1 MKKLFLLLTL
11 VALSCAGSANAQF
24 SGMGVPN
31 GGTYVPGLK
40 KLECNYSSGNT
51 SCSSSDGKFV
61 CTLGA
66 TAICTVRTEFYG
78 LMAAA
83 LVAAVAAVKHPR
95 QLLEAAGEAAR
106 NVSCHFHIL

>member
-1 MKKLFLLLTL
+1 MFRVSKSLNAITAAETHPVRQATESLSARSAQLLF
-11 VALSCAGSANAQF
+11 ARSQRH
-24 SGMGVPN
+24 
-31 GGTYVPGLK
+31 
-40 KLECNYSSGNT
+40 
-51 SCSSSDGKFV
+51 
-61 CTLGA
+61 
-66 TAICTVRTEFYG
+66 RTEFYG